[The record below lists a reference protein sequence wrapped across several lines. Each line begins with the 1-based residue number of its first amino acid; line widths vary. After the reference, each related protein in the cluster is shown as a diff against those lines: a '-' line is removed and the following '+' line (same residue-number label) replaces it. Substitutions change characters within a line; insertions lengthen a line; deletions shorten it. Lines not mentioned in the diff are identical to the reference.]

1 MKSQTDFKEKL
12 LKPVPLKIFSYL
24 CRVPHIPHYE
34 REIARS
40 IEVSVGAT
48 NQTLKLLLSMGV
60 VTREKKGQLY
70 LYRIMPDHPIVREF
84 KKFENILD
92 LNALIL
98 RIREVS
104 NKIVLYGSCATGE
117 DTVESDMDLFIIS
130 KEKEKILREIRKE
143 TREVKREIKSII
155 VTVEE
160 YLSMRNKKELILKEV
175 DQGTVL
181 YEKKR

>member
-1 MKSQTDFKEKL
+1 MKRYMDFKDRL
-12 LKPVPLKIFSYL
+12 LNAVPLRIFSFL

-34 REIARS
+34 REIGRS

-48 NQTLKLLLSMGV
+48 NQTLKFLLSMGV

-70 LYRIMPDHPIVREF
+70 LYRIIPDHPIVREF

-92 LNALIL
+92 LNPLLL

-117 DTVESDMDLFIIS
+117 DTVESDIDLFIIS
-130 KEKEKILREIRKE
+130 KEREKILREARKQ
-143 TREVKREIKSII
+143 TRDAKREIKSI
-155 VTVEE
+155 VVGVEE
-160 YLSMRNKKELILKEV
+160 YLSMRNKKEPILEEV
-175 DQGTVL
+175 DKGIVL
-181 YEKKR
+181 YEKRR

>member
-1 MKSQTDFKEKL
+1 MEFKKKL
-12 LKPVPLKIFSYL
+12 LNAVPLKIFSYL
-24 CRVPHIPHYE
+24 CRVPYIAPYE
-34 REIARS
+34 REMARS
-40 IEVSVGAT
+40 VEVSVGAT

-130 KEKEKILREIRKE
+130 KEKGKILREIRKE

-160 YLSMRNKKELILKEV
+160 YLSMRNMKELILEEV
-175 DQGTVL
+175 DKGIIL
-181 YEKKR
+181 HEKKV